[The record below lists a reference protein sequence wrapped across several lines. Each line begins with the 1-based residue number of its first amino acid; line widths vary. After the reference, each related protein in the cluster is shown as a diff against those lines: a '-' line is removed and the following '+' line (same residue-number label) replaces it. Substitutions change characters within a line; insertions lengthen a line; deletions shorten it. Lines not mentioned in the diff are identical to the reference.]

1 MKNLTLLSL
10 ILFTSCFAGLYGQS
24 IDGGGSH
31 SILLCSDGHVWTCG
45 NNSRGQLGDSLSN
58 GKIVL
63 EEVVG
68 LNNIKSI
75 SAGAESSYALT
86 NEGEV
91 WSWGSNEF
99 GQLGFNSLSGIVK
112 TPVKI
117 TGLTNVK
124 SIHAGWFNAF
134 FILNDGTVWA
144 CGRNDAGQLG
154 IDTIGVI
161 NVPILISSLQDIE
174 DISAGY
180 YHTLALK
187 ADGTVWAWGY
197 NLWGQL
203 GDGTTTSTKHP
214 IKVINLD
221 SISSIA
227 AGWDHSLALS
237 QSGEIF
243 AWGQNLFGQL
253 GIGAP
258 MINATHPIPAKIQA
272 VTNGISINAEQNF
285 SQILDGNGHLWLMGR
300 NDAGQLG
307 NNSTLNSNVPL
318 QVETL
323 NDIVQ
328 IGCGM
333 YFSFGIDR
341 NGSVWSWGGNGSGQ
355 IGDSTTVSRSMP
367 GPMILNCS
375 PMLGTYYHENHSS
388 QTITVSPNPFTL
400 STNIRFPNA
409 EGESYSISVYNS
421 VGQLILNQSAIHE
434 GDISFMRN
442 DLKSGVYIFK
452 IHSLK
457 SYIGSGV
464 MIIN

>member
-1 MKNLTLLSL
+1 MKNLALLSL
-10 ILFTSCFAGLYGQS
+10 ILFTSCFAGIYGQS

-63 EEVVG
+63 QEVVG
-68 LNNIKSI
+68 LNNVKSI

-99 GQLGFNSLSGIVK
+99 GQLGINSLSNIFK

-134 FILNDGTVWA
+134 FSLNDGTLWA

-154 IDTIGVI
+154 IDTIGFI
-161 NVPILISSLQDIE
+161 NVPILISSLQDIV

-227 AGWDHSLALS
+227 AGWDHSLALN
-237 QSGEIF
+237 QSGEVY

-258 MINATHPIPAKIQA
+258 MNNSTHPIPAKIQA

-285 SQILDGNGHLWLMGR
+285 SQILDGNGHLWHMGR
-300 NDAGQLG
+300 NDSGQLG
-307 NNSTLNSNVPL
+307 NNSNINSNIPL
-318 QVETL
+318 QISSL
-323 NDIVQ
+323 NNIVQ
-328 IGCGM
+328 SNCGM
-333 YFSFGIDR
+333 TFSFGIDS
-341 NGSVWSWGGNGSGQ
+341 NGSAWSWGGNSSGQ
-355 IGDSTTVSRSMP
+355 LGDSTTFSRSVP
-367 GPMILNCS
+367 GLMILNCS
-375 PMLGTYYHENHSS
+375 PMLGTDHLEKQSVK
-388 QTITVSPNPFTL
+388 TISVSPNPFTL
-400 STNIRFPNA
+400 STQIRFPDT
-409 EGESYSISVYNS
+409 EGETYSFSVFNS
-421 VGQLILNQSAIHE
+421 VGRLILNQTNIQE

-442 DLKSGVYIFK
+442 NLKSGVYIFK
-452 IHSLK
+452 INSLK
-457 SYIGSGV
+457 NYIGSGV
-464 MIIN
+464 LIIN